1 MKSLLTAGILLV
13 PLLIADPGGGA
24 HAQQKFDQAQSLSL
38 SGGLYAASGFGTN
51 FFTCG
56 RYDYFIPGGRYFV
69 EGSLGVG
76 SVQSKVIGTVTKAR
90 IFTSDNLVTYEF
102 TFSYDYAPGGA
113 MPYFTFG
120 VGGVR
125 EGEETHFAG
134 VIGLGKR
141 IPLPGL
147 FGSNAL
153 GIRYDVRD
161 QIFSQA
167 INNSDPFIAHNIVA
181 TLGLQIYF

>member
-1 MKSLLTAGILLV
+1 MKTPAPPAILLLA
-13 PLLIADPGGGA
+13 LLLSGPGGVR
-24 HAQQKFDQAQSLSL
+24 AQPKSEQSLSL

-51 FFTCG
+51 FYTSG
-56 RYDYFIPGGRYFV
+56 RYDYFIPGGHYFV

-76 SVQSKVIGTVTKAR
+76 SLQSKVIGSVTKAR

-102 TFSYDYAPGGA
+102 TFAYDYAPGGA
-113 MPYFTFG
+113 LPFFMFG

-125 EGEETHFAG
+125 EGQETHFAG

-141 IPLPGL
+141 IPLPGFL
-147 FGSNAL
+147 GSNAL
-153 GIRYDVRD
+153 GFRYDIRD
-161 QIFSQA
+161 QVLSQR
-167 INNSDPFIAHNIVA
+167 INNGDPFIVHNIVA

>member
-1 MKSLLTAGILLV
+1 MKYSSFAVILLAA
-13 PLLIADPGGGA
+13 LLGTGNAR
-24 HAQQKFDQAQSLSL
+24 AQLKFDQSLSL
-38 SGGLYAASGFGTN
+38 AGGLYAASGFGNN
-51 FFTCG
+51 FYSTL

-76 SVQSKVIGTVTKAR
+76 SLQSKVISSVTKAQ
-90 IFTSDNLVTYEF
+90 IFTSNNLVTYEF
-102 TFSYDYAPGGA
+102 TFTYDYMPGGA
-113 MPYFTFG
+113 LPYVLFG

-147 FGSNAL
+147 LGSNAL
-153 GIRYDVRD
+153 GVRYDVRD

-167 INNSDPFIAHNIVA
+167 INNSDPFIVHNIVA
-181 TLGLQIYF
+181 TVGLQIYF

>member
-1 MKSLLTAGILLV
+1 MKHFVTAGILLLALLV
-13 PLLIADPGGGA
+13 PEPEALYG
-24 HAQQKFDQAQSLSL
+24 QQKFDQSLSIT
-38 SGGLYAASGFGTN
+38 GGLYAASGFGTN
-51 FFTCG
+51 FYTSA
-56 RYDYFIPGGRYFV
+56 RYDYFILGGRYFV

-76 SVQSKVIGTVTKAR
+76 SVKSKVISTVTKAQ

-102 TFSYDYAPGGA
+102 TFAYDYAPGGA
-113 MPYFTFG
+113 MPFFMFG
-120 VGGVR
+120 VGGIR
-125 EGEETHFAG
+125 EGQETRFAG

-153 GIRYDVRD
+153 GIRYDLRD
-161 QIFSQA
+161 QIFSQQ
-167 INNSDPFIAHNIVA
+167 INNSDPFIVHNIVA

>member
-1 MKSLLTAGILLV
+1 MTTTTLLTRGALLLGLVASSAGI
-13 PLLIADPGGGA
+13 AGA
-24 HAQQKFDQAQSLSL
+24 QARYEQSLSL

-51 FFTCG
+51 FYTSG
-56 RYDYFIPGGRYFV
+56 RYDYFIPGTRWFI

-76 SVQSKVIGTVTKAR
+76 SLTSKVMSSVTKAQ

-102 TFSYDYAPGGA
+102 AGAFDYAPGGA
-113 MPYFTFG
+113 LPFFLFG

-134 VIGLGKR
+134 VLGIGKR
-141 IPLPGL
+141 VALPGFL
-147 FGSNAL
+147 GSNAL
-153 GIRYDVRD
+153 GFRYDIRD
-161 QIFSQA
+161 QIFSQV
-167 INNSDPFIAHNIVA
+167 INNSDPFIVHNITA